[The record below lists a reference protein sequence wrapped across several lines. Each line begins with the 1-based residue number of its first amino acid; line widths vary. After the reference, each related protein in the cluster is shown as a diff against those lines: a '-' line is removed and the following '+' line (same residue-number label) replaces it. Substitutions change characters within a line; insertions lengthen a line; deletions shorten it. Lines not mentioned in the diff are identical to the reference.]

1 MNHTISHGA
10 RHDRFRAGFHH
21 ALAGA
26 AIMLTVAVAAALAA
40 ESRIIFTEAF
50 DHTGNHPAGFTAACA
65 IHEAPPSLK
74 TLAFRPPDNKSSEV
88 YKGLFLFPQRGAS
101 AADYEFRFRFAFP
114 RESKKAFMLTLVCG
128 EAADRKTHTSSVL
141 TISEKLMGIRPPA
154 PGLLVASGGNEQ
166 ELDLRLMPDGLWH
179 NALVRSRGRTLELF
193 VENDGVLRKFAQ
205 SEVPGAPL
213 VGFNFN
219 GSTAVDF
226 DDIEIRRIDPLP
238 AGAFV
243 TEGGVKTALHATE
256 HTLDLPANAT
266 SASVSFR
273 LGSYPALM
281 ALNLRHADGSERVLD
296 VRTFASFYDK
306 SVVRSVNELNPAG
319 KLVATP
325 KTLKERQNLR
335 DAGLTFRERATPKD
349 AKAAWSLTFHTRPNL
364 RSRYEP
370 NRELQIAATW
380 ETFPAASHKFIQLEV
395 RPDALGTQLWLEG
408 RYAGRFDSAS
418 RVTALTFVLPAH
430 AALKDERISTEP
442 FSPRHLVLDVNKIA
456 NPGALADARVT
467 VGGKPAGAQTV
478 AGIPL
483 LVADGPGNAD
493 TGVCRENLGSFYLE
507 CDGYLARTP
516 FDGMPES
523 LLWSV
528 PVAQYHRA
536 WLLCAVEDDA
546 DKVPI
551 VTARLTK
558 FLPGSEVGRG
568 PAIADTE
575 IVLPRTGEP
584 MPAGVKPVGEIRSGG
599 KTLPLYLVE
608 CRIDSGSIQ
617 EIIFQEK
624 PAWLD
629 FEVLGKRNDKDN
641 FYVDRS
647 RKPAD
652 DRSGVHVF
660 AATLERP
667 PVEMHVMP
675 AVFGN
680 IYQPGE
686 KPAMTATLHAHER
699 TSATLAWTVRDL
711 AGKTLEQGS
720 KPLAFAQAGDV
731 VKVETPFSQRE
742 LGWYRVDFQLT
753 GADKTA
759 LLQHTAYFSLIP
771 ADTRKA
777 GYESPYFTWNFGGA
791 HGSIKDIAVS
801 GPLLLKA
808 GIRSTHVESE
818 AVGAPWKLTTAQLP
832 RLAPRSKDPQVAA
845 QEMEKLIKDKVAKY
859 PHATMALIFHESGGG
874 PFPLELVGGKTEVDE
889 KQRAYDQAKA
899 DHLALIASAY
909 RQHAPHLKLV
919 VGNSGMVNP
928 GLLAS
933 LFRAKVPREHL
944 DFIGEESVGMTM
956 PPEISVGREN
966 WVNQEV
972 ARHFGYGDIPI
983 SACYEWKSRR
993 SRNLG
998 LERHAEWNVRDLL
1011 IGHAWR
1017 QPLIPTFG
1025 LPDVTFSYYHTV
1037 WGDGAFTH
1045 NPQVYPKPTYP
1056 AVATATLVLD
1066 CAKFIRLVPT
1076 GSLTVY
1082 ALEFQRDGEFVYAFW
1097 TARGELDATL
1107 EFERDATVKH
1117 TEMLGRSTELKTSGG
1132 KLKLRITEGANYLT
1146 TPAALKSVTALGERI
1161 FPREQLPTN
1170 TQLTVASQMDKLADW
1185 KLDRAVDARIDVP
1198 AKAPI
1203 NSTSFRRP
1211 GKYELREVKDEQAG
1225 ACLELELLADGAC
1238 PALMQEYTFLRL
1250 AKPVALP
1257 GTPATVALRVKG
1269 NSSWG
1274 KVFWEIEDAEGERWL
1289 SAGTGGY
1296 GCDVYD
1302 WPELAGLNFDGWN
1315 LLQFPLTARS
1325 PIDLQ
1330 SPGQNAFQWQ
1340 HNGTGNRKID
1350 YPIKLTALA
1359 ISMPR
1364 QAVNLIKMEP
1374 VKTSIRLGGLSA
1386 Y

>member
-1 MNHTISHGA
+1 MKPLALPIALFLLAASH
-10 RHDRFRAGFHH
+10 
-21 ALAGA
+21 LS
-26 AIMLTVAVAAALAA
+26 AA
-40 ESRIIFTEAF
+40 ESRVIFSEAF
-50 DHTGNHPAGFTAACA
+50 DGTGNQPAGFTPACA

-74 TLAFRPPDNKSSEV
+74 TLAFRPTDNKASEV
-88 YKGLFLFPQRGAS
+88 YKGLFLFPQHGAP

-114 RESKKAFMLTLVCG
+114 RESKKAFTLTLVCG
-128 EAADRKTHTSSVL
+128 EAADRKSHTSSVL

-154 PGLLVASGGNEQ
+154 PGLLAASGGSDQ

-179 NALVRSRGRTLELF
+179 NALVRSCGRTLELF

-205 SEVPGAPL
+205 AEVPGTPL

-219 GSTAVDF
+219 GATAVDF
-226 DDIEIRRIDPLP
+226 DDIEIRRLDPLP

-243 TEGGVKTALHATE
+243 TEGQVKTALQAAE
-256 HTLDLPANAT
+256 QTLEIPANAAAA
-266 SASVSFR
+266 SASFR
-273 LGSYPALM
+273 LGSYPAVM
-281 ALNLRHADGSERVLD
+281 ALKLRHADGTERVVD
-296 VRTFASFYDK
+296 VRTFASYYDK
-306 SVVRSVNELNPAG
+306 PVVRAVNELNPAG
-319 KLVATP
+319 KLVAVP
-325 KTLKERQNLR
+325 KAMTERQNLR
-335 DAGLTFRERATPKD
+335 DAGLTFRERAAD
-349 AKAAWSLTFHTRPNL
+349 AKTAWNLTFYTRPDL

-370 NRELQIAATW
+370 NRELQIASTW
-380 ETFPAASHKFIQLEV
+380 ETFPAASQKFIQLEV
-395 RPDALGTQLWLEG
+395 RPDALGTELWIEG
-408 RYAGRFDSAS
+408 RYAGRFDSAA

-430 AALKDERISTEP
+430 ASLKDERIPTEP
-442 FSPRHLVLDVNKIA
+442 FSAKYLVLDVNKIA
-456 NPGALADARVT
+456 NPGALADGRVT
-467 VGGKPAGAQTV
+467 IGGQAAGAQTV
-478 AGIPL
+478 AGVPL

-493 TGVCRENLGSFYLE
+493 TGVCRENLGSFFLE

-546 DKVPI
+546 DKVPV

-558 FLPGSEVGRG
+558 FLPNSNVGRG

-575 IVLPRTGEP
+575 IVLPRAGEP
-584 MPAGVKPVGEIRSGG
+584 LPTGVRQVGEIRQGD

-667 PVEMHVMP
+667 PVEMHLMP

-686 KPAMTATLHAHER
+686 KPAMTATLHAREK
-699 TSATLAWTVRDL
+699 TVATLAWTVRDL
-711 AGKTLEQGS
+711 AGNALEQGS
-720 KPLAFAQAGDV
+720 KAVAFAQSGEV
-731 VKVETPFSQRE
+731 VKVETPFAQRE
-742 LGWYRVDFQLT
+742 LGWYRVDFQLA
-753 GADKTA
+753 GADKTE
-759 LLQHTAYFSLIP
+759 LLRHTAYFALIP
-771 ADTRKA
+771 DDTRQA
-777 GYESPYFTWNFGGA
+777 GYDSPYFTWNFGGA
-791 HGSIKDIAVS
+791 HGTIKDIAVS

-832 RLAPRSKDPQVAA
+832 RLSSRNKDPQVAA
-845 QEMEKLIKDKVAKY
+845 QELETLIKEKVAKY

-874 PFPLELVGGKTEVDE
+874 PFPLELVGGQTEVDD

-899 DHLALIASAY
+899 DQLALIAGAF
-909 RQHAPHLKLV
+909 RQHAPQLKLV
-919 VGNSGMVNP
+919 VGNSGMANP

-933 LFRAKVPREHL
+933 LFRAKVPRESI

-966 WVNQEV
+966 WVNQAV
-972 ARHFGYGDIPI
+972 ARFFGYGDLPI

-998 LERHAEWNVRDLL
+998 LERHAEWNVRDIL
-1011 IGHAWR
+1011 IGHAWK

-1025 LPDVTFSYYHTV
+1025 LPDVSFSYYNTV

-1066 CAKFIRLVPT
+1066 CAKFVRMVPT

-1082 ALEFQRDGEFVYAFW
+1082 ALEFQRGGEFVYAFW

-1117 TEMLGRSTELKTSGG
+1117 TEMLGRSTSLKTAARQI
-1132 KLKLRITEGANYLT
+1132 KLRIAEGANYLT
-1146 TPAALKSVTALGERI
+1146 TSVALKSVAALGERT
-1161 FPREQLPTN
+1161 FPREQLPAN
-1170 TQLTVASQMDKLADW
+1170 AQLTLASKMDKLADW
-1185 KLDRAVDARIDVP
+1185 KLDRSVDPRIDVP

-1203 NSTSFRRP
+1203 SSTAFRRP
-1211 GKYELREVKDEQAG
+1211 GKYDLREVKDEQG
-1225 ACLELELLADGAC
+1225 GDCLELELLADGAC

-1257 GTPATVALRVKG
+1257 GTPTTVALRVKG

-1274 KVFWEIEDAEGERWL
+1274 KVFWEIEDAEGERWI

-1296 GCDVYD
+1296 GSDVYD
-1302 WPELAGLNFDGWN
+1302 WPEHAGLNFDGWN
-1315 LLQFPLTARS
+1315 FLQFPITARS
-1325 PIDLQ
+1325 PIDVQ

-1350 YPIKLTALA
+1350 YPIKLIAIG
-1359 ISMPR
+1359 ISMPH

-1374 VKTSIRLGGLSA
+1374 VKTSIRLGGLGA